1 MNNMVNTKVE
11 GLKLRFAE
19 EKDAG
24 TILGFIKELADYEKL
39 LHEVVATEE
48 SIRESIFIRKAAEVV
63 IAEFNGEDVG
73 FALFFHNY
81 STFLGKPG
89 LYLEDLYVQ
98 PKMRGKGIGKILL
111 SFLAH
116 LAIERDCGRFE
127 WWCLDWNE
135 SSIEFYKSIGAI
147 PMDEWTVY
155 RVDDKALK
163 DLAKDFN

>member
-1 MNNMVNTKVE
+1 MHNLVDTKVE

-24 TILGFIKELADYEKL
+24 IILGFIKELADYEKL

-48 SIRESIFIRKAAEVV
+48 SILESIFIRKAAEVV

-98 PKMRGKGIGKILL
+98 PKLRGKGIGKILL
-111 SFLAH
+111 SFLAQ

-155 RVDDKALK
+155 RVDHKALM